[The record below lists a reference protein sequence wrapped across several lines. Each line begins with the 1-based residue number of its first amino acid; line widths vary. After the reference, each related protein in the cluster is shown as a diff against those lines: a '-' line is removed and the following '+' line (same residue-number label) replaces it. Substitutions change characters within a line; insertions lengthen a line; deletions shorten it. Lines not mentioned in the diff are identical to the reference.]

1 MRAEVRAW
9 AEAVL
14 GAAITDVVELSG
26 GITSTMLALTDAS
39 GQQAVLRLM
48 TKDPWRAH
56 GRELTL
62 RERAALQEL
71 AMTPVPAPRSVGL
84 DAESAVAGVAMHLM
98 SRLPGVPTTGVG
110 DGAGAVAGMAEML
123 ATIHNVRPA
132 EPFRTFQSWAPEEKW
147 VMPGWAAHPDSW
159 QRAFEMLAEDPP
171 AYRPTFL
178 HRDFSHRNLLWIA
191 GQISGVVDWV
201 ETSTGPAW
209 LDAGHAATN
218 LAMEFG
224 PEPAKAFLANYAAL
238 TTEPRQDFWLVMDAV
253 GFLARPGQE
262 PLFGSP
268 AQLQRLDA
276 WVHHLL
282 SQNRL

>member
-98 SRLPGVPTTGVG
+98 SRLPGVPTTGV
-110 DGAGAVAGMAEML
+110 
-123 ATIHNVRPA
+123 
-132 EPFRTFQSWAPEEKW
+132 
-147 VMPGWAAHPDSW
+147 
-159 QRAFEMLAEDPP
+159 
-171 AYRPTFL
+171 
-178 HRDFSHRNLLWIA
+178 
-191 GQISGVVDWV
+191 
-201 ETSTGPAW
+201 
-209 LDAGHAATN
+209 
-218 LAMEFG
+218 
-224 PEPAKAFLANYAAL
+224 
-238 TTEPRQDFWLVMDAV
+238 
-253 GFLARPGQE
+253 
-262 PLFGSP
+262 
-268 AQLQRLDA
+268 
-276 WVHHLL
+276 
-282 SQNRL
+282 